1 MRQDFIQW
9 CGGIV
14 KFDVVIGHKYL
25 VLSISSREDDAAG
38 ETKTLARFI
47 QLFKVII
54 ALAYMLLVVG
64 IIAFFSQL
72 EGYVKVHHDNFYGQV
87 YSFYLRAGGYL
98 EQWGWCTTIARH
110 TCVCSLCK
118 NTKQMLIILLLN
130 RSSRE
135 IRERE
140 ILKVYCSTQVCIHT
154 CHTGKRKKL

>member
-1 MRQDFIQW
+1 MGIFALRQDFIQW

-87 YSFYLRAGGYL
+87 YSFICDGG
-98 EQWGWCTTIARH
+98 WVG
-110 TCVCSLCK
+110 VCLGAWVQLCGMW
-118 NTKQMLIILLLN
+118 NNGVGALPVQYVHDM
-130 RSSRE
+130 
-135 IRERE
+135 
-140 ILKVYCSTQVCIHT
+140 
-154 CHTGKRKKL
+154 